1 MTGHTDGSFLNDDSE
16 LFRSDGN
23 SRFEFGSVIPRCL
36 TGVQF
41 GSVIPRC
48 LTGVQFG
55 SVQSVAV
62 GSAAAPLCTGALHE
76 HPRCMAAPSGAG
88 LGSGPGSPRHQQR
101 SVDRPNVPPKS
112 TGAPMYRAGSPR
124 HGTAPEE
131 MASMEMA
138 PEIWTEMAP
147 MGCRRRAA
155 GAAGGGSAARLGR
168 SPSLGVQ
175 ARPLTVSRAP
185 CRLGGGGR
193 DAGRCDVA
201 VRVDGHVAGCVWVA
215 RGGHGPLQVAA
226 SLSLSH
232 AQTRARVCTHAHTHP
247 RTHARTHLSPAPSRV
262 PRNVGARRR
271 SPRSP

>member
-1 MTGHTDGSFLNDDSE
+1 
-16 LFRSDGN
+16 
-23 SRFEFGSVIPRCL
+23 
-36 TGVQF
+36 
-41 GSVIPRC
+41 
-48 LTGVQFG
+48 
-55 SVQSVAV
+55 
-62 GSAAAPLCTGALHE
+62 
-76 HPRCMAAPSGAG
+76 
-88 LGSGPGSPRHQQR
+88 
-101 SVDRPNVPPKS
+101 
-112 TGAPMYRAGSPR
+112 
-124 HGTAPEE
+124 
-131 MASMEMA
+131 MEMA

-226 SLSLSH
+226 SLSLSRTN
-232 AQTRARVCTHAHTHP
+232 TRARMHARTHAP
-247 RTHARTHLSPAPSRV
+247 THARTHAPFPCPIPRAAERRGTSTV
-262 PRNVGARRR
+262 PPEPV
-271 SPRSP
+271 SD